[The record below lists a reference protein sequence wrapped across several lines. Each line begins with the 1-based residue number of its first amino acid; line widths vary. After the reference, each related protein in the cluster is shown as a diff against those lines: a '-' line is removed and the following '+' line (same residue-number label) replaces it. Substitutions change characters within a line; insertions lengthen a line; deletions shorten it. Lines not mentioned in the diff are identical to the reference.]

1 MKKTFTFFTRN
12 QNYIEK
18 TIKKL
23 GLNDLLSNCSIGDTD
38 KIVKY
43 RNHVIVWFG
52 NPTDCGF
59 NLFRSNDPQEL
70 EKFISEIIGIDAEES
85 FQFLSLAD

>member
-1 MKKTFTFFTRN
+1 MRKTFTFFTRN
-12 QNYIEK
+12 QKRIEK

-23 GLNDLLSNCSIGDTD
+23 GLNDLLKFCVIGSTD

-52 NPTDCGF
+52 NPTDSGF

-70 EKFISEIIGIDAEES
+70 EKFIAGIIGIDAEES
-85 FQFLSLAD
+85 FEFLCLAD

>member
-12 QNYIEK
+12 QKYIEK
-18 TIKKL
+18 TIRKL
-23 GLNDLLSNCSIGDTD
+23 GLNDLLSNCSIGGID

-43 RNHVIVWFG
+43 RRHVIVWFS
-52 NPTDCGF
+52 NPTDYGF

-70 EKFISEIIGIDAEES
+70 EKFIVEVIGINADES
-85 FQFLSLAD
+85 FEFLCLAD

>member
-12 QNYIEK
+12 QKYIEK
-18 TIKKL
+18 TIRKL
-23 GLNDLLSNCSIGDTD
+23 GLNDLLSNCSIGGID

-43 RNHVIVWFG
+43 RRHVIVWFG
-52 NPTDCGF
+52 NPSDYGF

-70 EKFISEIIGIDAEES
+70 EKYIAEVISIDANES
-85 FQFLSLAD
+85 FELMVLPS